1 MYNSLR
7 DHFKN
12 PGLKIGS
19 GHPTVFSNS
28 EEKQIVAALQA
39 LQEIGFGLTRD
50 LASVVIHDYLAD
62 QPDRV
67 NPFKDDVLARN
78 GGVFL

>member
-1 MYNSLR
+1 M
-7 DHFKN
+7 
-12 PGLKIGS
+12 
-19 GHPTVFSNS
+19 FSNS

-39 LQEIGFGLTRD
+39 LQEIGFGLTHD
-50 LASVVIHDYLAD
+50 IASVVIHDYVAD